1 MIHEI
6 RKQLIDLAR
15 SKTTWSYS
23 QLNNQLQLNLNFDD
37 PSHRKLIGDWLG
49 DISLHENERERPLLS
64 ALIIHKGKDKEQGD
78 GFYKLCQDIYNKNWE
93 DLKANK
99 NFEIER
105 ITECFAYWKDNDN
118 YKKFKDDF

>member
-1 MIHEI
+1 MIYEI

-37 PSHRKLIGDWLG
+37 PSDRKLIGEWLG
-49 DISLHENERERPLLS
+49 EISLHENERERPLLS

-99 NFEIER
+99 NFEIEK
-105 ITECFAYWKDNDN
+105 ITECFTFWKNNDN
-118 YKKFKDDF
+118 YKKFKNDF

>member
-37 PSHRKLIGDWLG
+37 PSDRRLIGEWLG
-49 DISLHENERERPLLS
+49 DISLHENERRRPLLS

-78 GFYKLCQDIYNKNWE
+78 GFYKLCQDIYNERWE

-99 NFEIER
+99 NFEIEK
-105 ITECFAYWKDNDN
+105 ITECFTFWKNNDN

>member
-6 RKQLIDLAR
+6 RKQLVDLAR

-37 PSHRKLIGDWLG
+37 PLDRKLIGEWLG
-49 DISLHENERERPLLS
+49 DISLHEYARRRPLLS

-99 NFEIER
+99 NFEIEK
-105 ITECFAYWKDNDN
+105 ITECFTFWKDNDN
-118 YKKFKDDF
+118 YKKFKNDF